1 MFKRM
6 LCLLIVLA
14 LLPVLP
20 AMAEESNADTLTLE
34 ELRQWV
40 NDYKIRALAT
50 QPLNDPAAAESL
62 TEDGYEF
69 VYEFATLY
77 MDSAEMTADSEVQ
90 ALVITSNEEADVRG
104 VRVDDSAEDVLNAYY
119 TENPDLVGNS
129 SQALLYAVDLMPAGV
144 YIGTV
149 HRDGQ
154 RIQLLEYS
162 VYEQLQT
169 GDDGYTDAGILYTL
183 VNGNVSVI
191 RAYGLHARVQKADVD
206 AELESAWRLSAET
219 SYSRVETSLVGSELE
234 VFNSEDMIFSGIDF
248 STLTPK
254 DAIAAFGQP
263 LEDVRLD
270 DEDGYMR
277 VMQFENCEVTFLCD
291 SAEQNVRVKNLTI
304 DTDRMEG
311 PRSVRVGDTLASVLN
326 RFRNGEG
333 EYDGTDEVLYGN
345 EESGEFGVAK
355 YGEDASVVLRYG
367 ALSEEGT
374 PVLLYL
380 YLENYELSEIILMI
394 NE

>member
-248 STLTPK
+248 STLTPE

>member
-77 MDSAEMTADSEVQ
+77 MDSAEMNADSEVQ

-248 STLTPK
+248 STLTPE

>member
-248 STLTPK
+248 STLTPEE
-254 DAIAAFGQP
+254 AIAAFGQP